1 MRCIPAILLATLA
14 LPAQAQQRV
23 VVVPADAAVAIPAR
37 GAAAPPMV
45 AATRPR
51 LTRNGREG
59 GRVATRAQP
68 AGDVTVQNLAVP
80 ALIGLPLLAAAGAAT
95 AAAVA
100 NGGSTGGGAGGTTP
114 ATAAS
119 TTSAPV
125 RTR

>member
-1 MRCIPAILLATLA
+1 MRCIAALMLALAA

-51 LTRNGREG
+51 LTRQGRES
-59 GRVATRAQP
+59 GRAARVPA

-80 ALIGLPLLAAAGAAT
+80 ALVGLPLMAAAGAA

-100 NGGSTGGGAGGTTP
+100 ANAGGAGGGAGTP
-114 ATAAS
+114 PAVGATG
-119 TTSAPV
+119 TSAPV

>member
-1 MRCIPAILLATLA
+1 MRCIAAILLAVLA

-59 GRVATRAQP
+59 GRVARAQP

-100 NGGSTGGGAGGTTP
+100 NGGGTGGGAGGTTP

-119 TTSAPV
+119 TTSAPT

>member
-1 MRCIPAILLATLA
+1 MRCIAVILIALSA

-45 AATRPR
+45 AASRPR

-59 GRVATRAQP
+59 GRVARAQSG
-68 AGDVTVQNLAVP
+68 GDVTVQNLAVP

-100 NGGSTGGGAGGTTP
+100 NGGAGGGAGGTTP
-114 ATAAS
+114 ATAS

>member
-1 MRCIPAILLATLA
+1 MRCIAALLLAMVV

-23 VVVPADAAVAIPAR
+23 VVVPAEAAVAVPAR

-51 LTRNGREG
+51 LTRQGREG
-59 GRVATRAQP
+59 GRVARAP
-68 AGDVTVQNLAVP
+68 SGGDVTVQNLAVP

-100 NGGSTGGGAGGTTP
+100 NGGAAGGGAGTAPGVSAP
-114 ATAAS
+114 AS
-119 TTSAPV
+119 TSAPV

>member
-1 MRCIPAILLATLA
+1 MRCIAAFLLALMA

-23 VVVPADAAVAIPAR
+23 VVVPADAAIAIPAR
-37 GAAAPPMV
+37 GAAAPPTV

-51 LTRNGREG
+51 LTRTGREG
-59 GRVATRAQP
+59 GRTARGAGGAT
-68 AGDVTVQNLAVP
+68 DLTVQNLAVP

-100 NGGSTGGGAGGTTP
+100 NGGAGGGAGTTP